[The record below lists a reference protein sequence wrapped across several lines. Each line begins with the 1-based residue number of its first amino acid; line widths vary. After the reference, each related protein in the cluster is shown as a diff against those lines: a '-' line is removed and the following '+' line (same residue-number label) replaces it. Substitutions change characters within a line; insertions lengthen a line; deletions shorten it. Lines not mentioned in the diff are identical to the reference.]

1 MLLKRLLGVCKS
13 ILQIA
18 LLFINCLLFTGC
30 IGPTNILPYSS
41 QYIPSSLKKTPKE
54 NLAQITWKFPGI
66 VHGMPQNKYFTIDG
80 VRIKDWGRGL
90 SGHEIYLAEGRHTFT
105 YPWGGVCRL
114 NKWVDSNDLIRVW
127 GTTYDV
133 IDPGWVVLVQGGIT
147 KGYFN
152 VSKGQKYNW
161 YNNISLHVTECDCLQ
176 SDYKMRSNDPPRSPQ
191 AQILPLEKYSV
202 LEEENGAV
210 IDLLQIRE
218 YFIRSYPN
226 SSLVVQKSPEFK
238 AFISLFHIV
247 NIDEFK
253 EPALFTSVMAQG
265 WKKGNLVMEGGTE

>member
-1 MLLKRLLGVCKS
+1 MLLKHIRGICKS

-30 IGPTNILPYSS
+30 IGPTNIFPYSS
-41 QYIPSSLKKTPKE
+41 QYIPSSLKGTPKE
-54 NLAQITWKFPGI
+54 NLAQITWEFPGI
-66 VHGMPQNKYFTIDG
+66 VQMMPQNKYFTIDG
-80 VRIKDWGRGL
+80 VHMKSWGRGL
-90 SGHEIYLAEGRHTFT
+90 SGHKIYLAEGRHTFT

-114 NKWVDSNDLIRVW
+114 NKWIDSNDLIRVW

-161 YNNISLHVTECDCLQ
+161 YNDIPLHVTECDCLQ
-176 SDYKMRSNDPPRSPQ
+176 SDYKMRSNDPPKSPL
-191 AQILPLEKYSV
+191 AQVLPLEKY
-202 LEEENGAV
+202 EE
-210 IDLLQIRE
+210 LIRYDNLHIKVVGLDE
-218 YFIRSYPN
+218 YRIRSYPN
-226 SSLVVQKSPEFK
+226 SSLVVQKSPEFE
-238 AFISLFHIV
+238 ALISQFNIV

-253 EPALFTSVMAQG
+253 EPALYTSVMAQG
-265 WKKGNLVMEGGTE
+265 WKKGNLIMEGGTE